1 MEIFN
6 ATELE
11 GSLYQVNDANFTFPE
26 RAPWEII
33 LDKAN
38 TVIMVMN
45 SITLML
51 GMGAAIYLKEILSHV
66 KRPVGAA
73 IGMLGQF
80 IVLPATGYGLSVM
93 FSLKPYEALGVLMIS
108 CSPGGSFSNFF
119 TYWCD
124 GDLALSVM
132 MTTCSSIMAFGGMPF
147 NLWLYSGHWLVEGD
161 DAIVVPFL
169 SITKSL
175 TFVMGPVIVGMI
187 IRHFHEKAAS
197 MITKIA
203 SIIGWVGCVVG
214 STFWL
219 ILYWD
224 VFVMASPFVYATAVL
239 LPLTGFLLAY
249 TLAKLLC
256 QNHQVCRTIGI
267 ETGSQ
272 NMPVA
277 ASVILLS
284 FHDPWI
290 RAQIL
295 MFPTLYGVMLL
306 SEVFV
311 GISSFQLYKRHCA
324 KGREDLLLH
333 PMTHT
338 AKIEPGTRAEK
349 ASLAV

>member
-1 MEIFN
+1 MEVFN
-6 ATELE
+6 ASELE
-11 GSLYQVNDANFTFPE
+11 GSLYHVQDANFTLPE
-26 RAPWEII
+26 RAQWEII
-33 LDKAN
+33 LDKIN
-38 TVIMVMN
+38 TVTMVLN
-45 SITLML
+45 TITLML
-51 GMGAAIYLKEILSHV
+51 GMGAAIYLKEILSHI

-80 IVLPATGYGLSVM
+80 IILPATGFGLSLM
-93 FSLKPYEALGVLMIS
+93 FSLNPYEALGVLMIS

-147 NLWLYSGHWLVEGD
+147 NLWLYSGHWLTEGD
-161 DAIVVPFL
+161 DTIVVPFR
-169 SITKSL
+169 SITTSL
-175 TFVMGPVIVGMI
+175 TFVMGPVIVGMF
-187 IRHFHEKAAS
+187 IRHFHEKTAS
-197 MITKIA
+197 IITKIA
-203 SIIGWVGCVVG
+203 SIIGWIGCLVG
-214 STFWL
+214 STCWL

-224 VFVMASPFVYATAVL
+224 IFVKASIFIYATAIL
-239 LPLTGFLLAY
+239 LPVTGFLLAY
-249 TLAKLLC
+249 GFAKLLC

-284 FHDPWI
+284 FHDPRI
-290 RAQIL
+290 RGKIL

-311 GISSFQLYKRHCA
+311 GISAFQLYKRCCA
-324 KGREDLLLH
+324 RKQEHLL
-333 PMTHT
+333 PMTYT
-338 AKIEPGTRAEK
+338 AKIEPGTQAEK
-349 ASLAV
+349 ASLTV

>member
-1 MEIFN
+1 MEVFN
-6 ATELE
+6 VTQLE
-11 GSLYQVNDANFTFPE
+11 GAIGQIQEGNFTIPE
-26 RAPWEII
+26 RAEWEII
-33 LDKAN
+33 VDKIN
-38 TVIMVMN
+38 TVVMVMN

-51 GMGAAIYLKEILSHV
+51 GMGAAIYLKEILGHV
-66 KRPVGAA
+66 KRPIGAA

-80 IVLPATGYGLSVM
+80 IVLPATGFGLSKL
-93 FSLKPYEALGVLMIS
+93 FNLRPYEALGVMMIS
-108 CSPGGSFSNFF
+108 SSPGGSFSNFF

-147 NLWLYSGHWLVEGD
+147 NIWLYSGQWLTEGD
-161 DAIVVPFL
+161 ETIVVPFL
-169 SITKSL
+169 SITTSL

-187 IRHFHEKAAS
+187 IRHFHEKTATI
-197 MITKIA
+197 ITKLT
-203 SIIGWVGCVVG
+203 SIVGWLGCLVG
-214 STFWL
+214 SVCWL
-219 ILYWD
+219 LMYWD
-224 VFVMASPFVYATAVL
+224 LFVKASPLLYATAIL
-239 LPLTGFLLAY
+239 LPVTGFILAY
-249 TLAKLLC
+249 VLAKLFC

-284 FHDPWI
+284 FHEPHI
-290 RAQIL
+290 RSKIL

-311 GISSFQLYKRHCA
+311 GISTFQTYKKYCARKDEPLY
-324 KGREDLLLH
+324 
-333 PMTHT
+333 PMTHV

-349 ASLAV
+349 ASLTA